1 MNSASGKKKKK
12 KAHMESKTV
21 MLINSVW
28 WRPWY
33 FYMWRCKW
41 YIYSVRWICIC
52 HILETEKILVFHRQP
67 YYRYYYY
74 ISQMLRYQKKRTDCV
89 FLFQPRA
96 LFQTSFVFERCLLVL
111 ILTRAI
117 IIYSTLSS
125 SVTCS
130 SRASAA

>member
-1 MNSASGKKKKK
+1 MQKKTIEK

-21 MLINSVW
+21 MLIIW
-28 WRPWY
+28 FEWRPWY
-33 FYMWRCKW
+33 LYMWWYKW
-41 YIYSVRWICIC
+41 YIYSVRWRF
-52 HILETEKILVFHRQP
+52 HVLETEKILVFHRQP

-74 ISQMLRYQKKRTDCV
+74 ISRMLRYQKKRTDCV

-125 SVTCS
+125 FVTCS